1 MKEYKFAHLTLEV
14 EDTMRV
20 AISEEEDFAT
30 VFHKTANNEG
40 MTFSFFVEDGAVKL
54 GELHFYLFE
63 ISFKAG
69 DRMVIKPR
77 PEQ

>member
-1 MKEYKFAHLTLEV
+1 MREYKFAHLTLEV

-40 MTFSFFVEDGAVKL
+40 MTFSLFVEDGAVKL
-54 GELHFYLFE
+54 GEVHFYRFV
-63 ISFKAG
+63 ISFKAV
-69 DRMVIKPR
+69 DRIFIKTR
-77 PEQ
+77 HEV

>member
-30 VFHKTANNEG
+30 VLHKTLIIYCK
-40 MTFSFFVEDGAVKL
+40 S
-54 GELHFYLFE
+54 LHNR
-63 ISFKAG
+63 SAS
-69 DRMVIKPR
+69 
-77 PEQ
+77 

>member
-1 MKEYKFAHLTLEV
+1 MREYKFAHLTLEV

-30 VFHKTANNEG
+30 VFHKTAHHDG
-40 MTFSFFVEDGAVKL
+40 MTVSLFVEDGAVKL

>member
-1 MKEYKFAHLTLEV
+1 
-14 EDTMRV
+14 
-20 AISEEEDFAT
+20 
-30 VFHKTANNEG
+30 
-40 MTFSFFVEDGAVKL
+40 MTFSLFVEDGAVKL

>member
-30 VFHKTANNEG
+30 VLHKTDNNEG
-40 MTFSFFVEDGAVKL
+40 VTLSLFVEDGAVKF
-54 GELHFYLFE
+54 GDIPFFLFA
-63 ISFKAG
+63 ISFEAG
-69 DRMVIKPR
+69 DRMVINTR
-77 PEQ
+77 SEM

>member
-30 VFHKTANNEG
+30 VLHKTENNEG
-40 MTFSFFVEDGAVKL
+40 
-54 GELHFYLFE
+54 
-63 ISFKAG
+63 G
-69 DRMVIKPR
+69 DIIIVHGGWRC
-77 PEQ
+77 